1 MDPRRQS
8 ITRSHRKSNR
18 RHPRQTASTSRAA
31 HRARQP
37 HRLHGLENR
46 ASASLNQPHP
56 TPVSSPSVCLPAST
70 VRPAHSPAL
79 DPRPRPDP
87 ITRPWP
93 WTHRDRVAKAT
104 EARAGLDFPH
114 AVQAVQITRRRRPHT
129 GGPERTTS
137 PAATGPSRCDM
148 RSHCVSQLTELEGR
162 ISTVSCE

>member
-56 TPVSSPSVCLPAST
+56 TPVSSLSVCLPAGT

-87 ITRPWP
+87 IARPWRP
-93 WTHRDRVAKAT
+93 GRPDHPPTAAPHRRTREDDLARGHWTSRTSCTGSAT
-104 EARAGLDFPH
+104 SPS
-114 AVQAVQITRRRRPHT
+114 T
-129 GGPERTTS
+129 RTTTAPA
-137 PAATGPSRCDM
+137 PAAPL
-148 RSHCVSQLTELEGR
+148 RSWPASAT
-162 ISTVSCE
+162 